1 MSSQALLHNRV
12 VLNLT
17 MTASTSSN
25 FVGLPV
31 TPLTPFGFINRVIDT
46 TNVTVQTVKLPVS
59 YDYCSIFPTTCQV

>member
-1 MSSQALLHNRV
+1 
-12 VLNLT
+12 

-59 YDYCSIFPTTCQV
+59 YEFCSIFPSTCQV